1 MDQRSPGRALVLS
14 SKLYYLP
21 TRSISGRT
29 GLQKV
34 NPKFKLPKVDLMGMV
49 ALMIPHVIRGIAM
62 REKFLIAALSFV
74 LAFASKPAE
83 AVIYNISASLDFP
96 LPSSITGSFTMDDM
110 IGPASISDVN
120 IHATLPL
127 SSGPFNFNF
136 NQVINPTSTW
146 PVGYLWFGAQGYGAG
161 DTHFFM
167 FIKYDNASNDGSYL
181 IGTGFNGHQSE
192 ISVIGVNNWQN
203 IVGRMTPA
211 VPETSTWA
219 MMIFGFAGVG
229 FMAYRRRR
237 FAVQAI

>member
-96 LPSSITGSFTMDDM
+96 LPSSITGSVTMDDM

-167 FIKYDNASNDGSYL
+167 FIKYDNESNDGSYL

-192 ISVIGVNNWQN
+192 ISVIGVNNWHP

-219 MMIFGFAGVG
+219 MMIFGFAAVG
-229 FMAYRRRR
+229 FVAYRRRR
-237 FAVQAI
+237 FAA